1 MSAAQEERQRK
12 LDERRAMLEA
22 KRVLKFGGAENLA
35 RLRREKVEREA
46 EGLLAEVQR
55 GFEPDLVAKDRDPQ
69 DS

>member
-12 LDERRAMLEA
+12 VDERRAMLEA
-22 KRVLKFGGAENLA
+22 KRVEKFGGAENLA

-55 GFEPDLVAKDRDPQ
+55 GFRQEPDGKG
-69 DS
+69 S